1 MRLLRHLLDT
11 GIEPV
16 SADYHSAILPTK
28 LIQLISERSPNPL
41 LGRGPPLVTI
51 QNPKHIR
58 HTEIM
63 NTCDQ
68 QDLKT
73 RLCRPIGY
81 PQGED
86 STYGVCSSLSLA
98 KECST
103 VELNH
108 TCCSRLPRWSVSAL
122 LGAHVKRREGQVK
135 SKRVRRP

>member
-28 LIQLISERSPNPL
+28 LIQLISERSPNSL

-58 HTEIM
+58 RTEIM

-86 STYGVCSSLSLA
+86 STYGVCSSLSHA
-98 KECST
+98 KECSI

-108 TCCSRLPRWSVSAL
+108 TCCSRLPRWSVRGSEDPDSQL
-122 LGAHVKRREGQVK
+122 YT
-135 SKRVRRP
+135 

>member
-1 MRLLRHLLDT
+1 MELGT

-28 LIQLISERSPNPL
+28 LTQLMGGRNPNSL
-41 LGRGPPLVTI
+41 LGRGPPLVII
-51 QNPKHIR
+51 QNPKRIR

-68 QDLKT
+68 QDLGT

-86 STYGVCSSLSLA
+86 STY
-98 KECST
+98 
-103 VELNH
+103 
-108 TCCSRLPRWSVSAL
+108 
-122 LGAHVKRREGQVK
+122 
-135 SKRVRRP
+135 